1 VQDIERWI
9 RAQPSVLLDV
19 PGKPKL
25 HHLRDTYA
33 SAAIAA
39 GVEVWYLSRQL
50 GHEDASFTHR
60 THVDLF
66 EARDKAEAS
75 RNLLKASGF
84 TGLT

>member
-1 VQDIERWI
+1 
-9 RAQPSVLLDV
+9 V
-19 PGKPKL
+19 PGKPKLKL

-39 GVEVWYLSRQL
+39 GVDVYYLSRQL
-50 GHEDASFTHR
+50 GHEDASFTYR
-60 THVDLF
+60 TYVDLF
-66 EARDKAEAS
+66 EARDKADVS